1 MIILKSKREIDMM
14 REAAKVTGEIL
25 SMLKGYIKPGISTL
39 DIDSFVED
47 RIRHY
52 NMIPSFKGYG
62 GFPGS
67 ACVSL
72 NDEIVHGIPSKDR
85 ILQEGDIV
93 SVDTGSTYRGYCSDA
108 ARTYPVGQ
116 ISDIAAKLIKV
127 TEESFFEGLKYCM
140 DGYKISDIGH
150 SVQAHAEKNGFSVI
164 RDYTGH
170 GLGKNLHEDPQIPN
184 YGKPNKGPRI
194 RSGMVIAVEPM
205 ICQGDYET
213 RTLPNEWTVVTE
225 DGLLSSH
232 YENTIAITDGEPE
245 LLTI

>member
-245 LLTI
+245 MLTI